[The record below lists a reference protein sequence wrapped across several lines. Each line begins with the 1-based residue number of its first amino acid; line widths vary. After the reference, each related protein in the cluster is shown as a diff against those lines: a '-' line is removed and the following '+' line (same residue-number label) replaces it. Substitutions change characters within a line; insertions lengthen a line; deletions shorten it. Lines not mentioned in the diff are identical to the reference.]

1 MAVKITTNIG
11 TDLGITN
18 EAYVRIADYSVSKNG
33 GGANFRLEIFQ
44 SEEDKTGQSGP
55 MSSGRTARNQQI
67 GDNVYISFWKSVE
80 TEVTRTR
87 PVAIMGTSGSAGS
100 SGSEPQ
106 MEEYQETVITQ
117 ELDLSAAEGTNIFAF
132 GYSELKKKLKELFG
146 DSNVVDC

>member
-44 SEEDKTGQSGP
+44 SQEDATSSQPGIMTGRS
-55 MSSGRTARNQQI
+55 ARNQQI
-67 GDNVYISFWKSVE
+67 GENLYVSFWKNIE
-80 TEVTRTR
+80 TEVTKTR
-87 PVAIMGTSGSAGS
+87 IAMPTSGTSGS
-100 SGSEPQ
+100 SGIEPQ

-117 ELDLSAAEGTNIFAF
+117 ELDLSAAEATNIFAF
-132 GYSELKKKLKELFG
+132 GYSELKKKLKTLFG

>member
-18 EAYVRIADYSVSKNG
+18 EAYVRIADYNISKNG
-33 GGANFRLEIFQ
+33 GGANFRIEIFQ
-44 SEEDKTGQSGP
+44 SEEQISPSPGTMYAGG
-55 MSSGRTARNQQI
+55 GRTARNQQI
-67 GDNVYISFWKSVE
+67 GENIYVSLWRSVE

-87 PVAIMGTSGSAGS
+87 AVAGTSGT
-100 SGSEPQ
+100 SGTSGFQ
-106 MEEYQETVITQ
+106 QQTEEYQETVITQ
-117 ELDLSAAEGTNIFAF
+117 ELDLSAVEATNIFAF

>member
-44 SEEDKTGQSGP
+44 SQEDATSSQPGIMTGRS
-55 MSSGRTARNQQI
+55 ARNQQI
-67 GDNVYISFWKSVE
+67 GDNLYISFWKSVE

-87 PVAIMGTSGSAGS
+87 PVATMGTSGSAGS
-100 SGSEPQ
+100 AGSEPQ
-106 MEEYQETVITQ
+106 TEEYQETVITQ
-117 ELDLSAAEGTNIFAF
+117 ELDLSAAEATNIFAF
-132 GYSELKKKLKELFG
+132 GYSELKKKLKTLFG

>member
-18 EAYVRIADYSVSKNG
+18 EAYVRIADYNISKNG
-33 GGANFRLEIFQ
+33 GGANFRIEIFQ
-44 SEEDKTGQSGP
+44 SADDVSPSPGTMYAVG
-55 MSSGRTARNQQI
+55 GRAARNQQI
-67 GDNVYISFWKSVE
+67 GEHLHVSFWRSVE

-87 PVAIMGTSGSAGS
+87 PVMGTSGT

-106 MEEYQETVITQ
+106 TEEYQETIMTQ
-117 ELDLSAAEGTNIFAF
+117 ELDLSEIEATNIFSF